1 MQRTIFTEREGGS
14 VDEGQAPVVRCYK
27 PKQLQFCNDVVTDG
41 TAGTY
46 HSALREKLSRIA

>member
-27 PKQLQFCNDVVTDG
+27 PKQLQFCNDVVADG

-46 HSALREKLSRIA
+46 HSALR